1 MDYAHKQ
8 TDKLLQQLEKSVA
21 AVYKTV
27 GAEIQKQMT
36 DFLNEFIDEDNKK
49 KKQVEK
55 GTLTETEYK
64 AWRKRKI
71 EKAKEYTEVI
81 KKAAETAN
89 NANTAAQEIV
99 NNNLPKIY
107 ALNQNFMNYT
117 FEVAGG
123 FKLGFVNEQTIIR
136 LLRDNPD
143 LFPAY
148 KLDKLKDINWN
159 TQKIREIISAGLLQ
173 GKPMPGIAKDLMRVA
188 NMNEKSALLHA
199 QTSVTGAENAGRQAG
214 FKQAKEMGIN
224 FKRIWIAT
232 LDSRTRDSHRRLD
245 GQMRDIDEPF
255 DSPLGKI
262 MYPGDTSAAPGN
274 VWRCRCSLGVRVR
287 GASAGQRRENTG
299 SKNVINYKSYKEW
312 EHEQNKE
319 DTLKYIFSPAQ
330 TIEDAEKYAK
340 ENIFSG
346 YLGAKTSFSGIDL
359 SVANQINKEL
369 EAVSRRY
376 NKKMAG
382 LQFVNPK
389 TAKGLKQLGGN
400 EDALFATNPL
410 TGALFANKN
419 ILKNEKLLNQYNSNA
434 QKAFEF
440 VLKNKDKL
448 TGEQLK
454 LAELYE
460 KAGKSVVNN
469 TIEGFV
475 VHEFGHYLATEINPN
490 KETLQKIKE
499 NMNKYLISGYS
510 QNNISEYLAESF
522 VEFTLGDKNKID
534 PLVRKIFEEAKVNE

>member
-36 DFLNEFIDEDNKK
+36 VFLNEFIDEDNKK

-55 GTLTETEYK
+55 GTLTETDYK

-99 NNNLPKIY
+99 NNSLPKIY

-136 LLRDNPD
+136 LLRDNPN

-148 KLDKLKDINWN
+148 KLNKLKDINWN

-173 GKPMPGIAKDLMRVA
+173 GKPMPDIAKDLIRVA

-199 QTSVTGAENAGRQAG
+199 QTAVTGAENAGRQAG
-214 FKQAKEMGIN
+214 FKQAKEMGID
-224 FKRIWIAT
+224 FKRLWIAT

-245 GQMRDIDEPF
+245 GQMRDVDEPF

-262 MYPGDTSAAPGN
+262 MYPGDTSAAPAN

-299 SKNVINYKSYKEW
+299 RKNVINYKSYKEW
-312 EHEQNKE
+312 EAAQN
-319 DTLKYIFSPAQ
+319 
-330 TIEDAEKYAK
+330 
-340 ENIFSG
+340 G
-346 YLGAKTSFSGIDL
+346 
-359 SVANQINKEL
+359 
-369 EAVSRRY
+369 
-376 NKKMAG
+376 
-382 LQFVNPK
+382 
-389 TAKGLKQLGGN
+389 
-400 EDALFATNPL
+400 
-410 TGALFANKN
+410 
-419 ILKNEKLLNQYNSNA
+419 
-434 QKAFEF
+434 
-440 VLKNKDKL
+440 
-448 TGEQLK
+448 
-454 LAELYE
+454 
-460 KAGKSVVNN
+460 
-469 TIEGFV
+469 
-475 VHEFGHYLATEINPN
+475 
-490 KETLQKIKE
+490 
-499 NMNKYLISGYS
+499 
-510 QNNISEYLAESF
+510 
-522 VEFTLGDKNKID
+522 
-534 PLVRKIFEEAKVNE
+534 